1 VKIRNTAGFA
11 LIDLLFV
18 CAIIGIISAIALPRL
33 VMAKQS
39 AGAASAIGSLRTINS
54 GELTFALTCGGGFYA
69 PSLTALGTPAP
80 GSQAAYISP
89 NLSIADTIS
98 RSGYVIQLSTQPFAG
113 APASCNGLAVGAT
126 GQGFKAGADAIDSTN
141 FRFFST
147 NASGQLY
154 EHTSTLFATT
164 PEFGE
169 PPAGHLL
176 Q

>member
-1 VKIRNTAGFA
+1 MKIRNAAGFA

-39 AGAASAIGSLRTINS
+39 AGAASAIGSLRAIGS

-69 PSLTALGTPAP
+69 PSLTALGTPAV

-89 NLSIADTIS
+89 NLSIADTVS
-98 RSGYVIQLSTQPFAG
+98 RSGYVLQVSTEAFAG
-113 APASCNGLAVGAT
+113 APASCNGLGAGAT

-141 FRFFST
+141 FRYFSS
-147 NASGQLY
+147 NASGQIY
-154 EHTSTLFATT
+154 EHTSTLFSET
-164 PEFGE
+164 PEFGA
-169 PPAGHLL
+169 PDTGHLL